1 MKLVLLAEGH
11 RAAVSLHRARH
22 LVVGVGASWAAG
34 RRRVFVDVGDR
45 RFEAWRVEGRWGTN
59 L

>member
-1 MKLVLLAEGH
+1 MLLAEGH